1 MKKLV
6 IMAAVGM
13 VLLAPYATAH
23 EKYEYI
29 AIPIPRF
36 SGGGGTVLEYASKAM
51 YINTTGDSLDF
62 LDLGIYGFMD
72 LRWLE
77 LSTGLFL
84 GPSYINQDAGLGPFA
99 VITPSLLFKFPVFP
113 KWPHT
118 SVSKG
123 DLIRYPIM
131 FGAGINLP
139 IMEPNAP
146 FFGFGVPSML
156 IKVQLGTGVDRIIG
170 SRSYLRFQV
179 LGDVHFQ
186 NAGPVGFGAT
196 VKLGVGFAGRDFQ
209 NYRYVKYLP

>member
-36 SGGGGTVLEYASKAM
+36 SGGGGTVLEYSGNAVN
-51 YINTTGDSLDF
+51 ILGQHRDF

-77 LSTGLFL
+77 LSSGIFL

-99 VITPSLLFKFPVFP
+99 VITPSLLFKIPVFP
-113 KWPHT
+113 QWPHT
-118 SVSKG
+118 GVNKG

-131 FGAGINLP
+131 FGAGLNIP
-139 IMEPNAP
+139 IMDPNAP
-146 FFGFGVPSML
+146 FLGDVPAML
-156 IKVQLGTGVDRIIG
+156 MKVQLGTGVDRIIG
-170 SRSYLRFQV
+170 SRSYLRFQA

-186 NAGPVGFGAT
+186 ATGSVGFGAT